1 MRYTENDSNHA
12 TRGKEKPDAPM
23 ARKPTDALDIDPQR
37 IIEQTGT
44 NLVSAYEMLTTKW
57 ALVQIGVILGCYAV
71 SWGISYF
78 ATPPLEA
85 QLRRVESQP
94 QLMRA
99 LVVPLRR
106 LQWILFALTLWA
118 SDLVMQQLTRPQHSY
133 YVLIAATLVAAGVVI
148 SIASRLIRNRL
159 LANLFALAA
168 WSIAALNILGLLDV
182 TAAMLDKIALSIGDF
197 RLSLLVVV
205 KGALWLAVLIWLATV
220 IGNFTEQRLRRNVDL
235 APALQVL
242 ISKFIKFFLLA
253 IAVLATLTSIGLD
266 LTALTVFSGA
276 LGIGIGFGLQKVAS
290 NLISG
295 IIILM
300 DRSIKP
306 GDVIA
311 LGDTFG
317 WINSLKARY
326 VSIVTRDGIEYLIPN
341 EVFVSDRV
349 INWSYSDR
357 KVRIELTFGVSY
369 ESDPH
374 QVRAIAVEAVSKI
387 DRVLERPPPVCHLT
401 AFGESS
407 IDFVLRFWIEDP
419 QNGLTN
425 LRGAAFLALWDAF
438 EEAGVKIPYPHREVL
453 LRQTGAPEH
462 EPEVLK
468 PSKMSRRRARAADQT
483 VEG

>member
-1 MRYTENDSNHA
+1 MANN
-12 TRGKEKPDAPM
+12 KPEP
-23 ARKPTDALDIDPQR
+23 LDIDLEE
-37 IIEQTGT
+37 IAEQTGT
-44 NLVSAYEMLTTKW
+44 NLLSAFEVLTTKW
-57 ALVQIGVILGCYAV
+57 ALIQIGVVLGCYAV

-78 ATPPLEA
+78 LTPVLEN

-94 QLMRA
+94 QLLRV
-99 LVVPLRR
+99 LVLPLRR
-106 LQWILFALTLWA
+106 LQWILFAIALWGA
-118 SDLVMQQLTRPQHSY
+118 DLVMHQLTRAQNSY
-133 YVLIAATLVAAGVVI
+133 YVQVAATLAVAAVVI
-148 SIASRLIRNRL
+148 SIASRLIRNR
-159 LANLFALAA
+159 AFAKVFAIGV
-168 WSIAALNILGLLDV
+168 WSAVALQILGLLDD
-182 TAAMLDKIALSIGDF
+182 TTELLDRYALPIGEF
-197 RLSLLVVV
+197 RLSPLVVIE
-205 KGALWLAVLIWLATV
+205 GALWFVALLWLATI
-220 IGNFTEQRLRRNVDL
+220 IGNFFERRIRTNRDL

-242 ISKFIKFFLLA
+242 ISKFIKFSLLT
-253 IAVLATLTSIGLD
+253 IAMLAALTSIGLD

-326 VSIVTRDGIEYLIPN
+326 VSVVTRDGIEYLIPN

-357 KVRIELTFGVSY
+357 KVRVELDFGVGY

-374 QVRAIAVEAVSKI
+374 QVRELAVGAISEI
-387 DRVLERPPPVCHLT
+387 DRVLDKPPPVCHVT
-401 AFGESS
+401 AFGDSS

-425 LRGAAFLALWDAF
+425 LRGASYLALWDAF
-438 EEAGVKIPYPHREVL
+438 AEAGIKIPYPHREVL
-453 LRQTGAPEH
+453 VRSSGAPEH
-462 EPEVLK
+462 EPEVFK
-468 PSKMSRRRARAADQT
+468 PSKTRRRGRGKTADSA

>member
-1 MRYTENDSNHA
+1 MA
-12 TRGKEKPDAPM
+12 TKKPES
-23 ARKPTDALDIDPQR
+23 LDIDLEE
-37 IIEQTGT
+37 IAEQTGS
-44 NLVSAYEMLTTKW
+44 NLISAFDVLTTKW
-57 ALVQIGVILGCYAV
+57 ALIQIGVILGCYAV
-71 SWGISYF
+71 SWGASYLL
-78 ATPPLEA
+78 TPILDGRV
-85 QLRRVESQP
+85 RRIESQP
-94 QLMRA
+94 QLLRL
-99 LVVPLRR
+99 LVVPLHR
-106 LQWILFALTLWA
+106 LQWIFFALTLWI

-133 YVLIAATLVAAGVVI
+133 YVLIAATIVAAGVVI
-148 SIASRLIRNRL
+148 SIASRLIQNRA
-159 LANLFALAA
+159 LANLFAFAA
-168 WSIAALNILGLLDV
+168 WSVAALNILGLLGT
-182 TAAMLDKIALSIGDF
+182 TADLLDSVALSIGNF
-197 RLSLLVVV
+197 RLSLLVVF
-205 KGALWLAVLIWLATV
+205 KGVMWFAVLLWLATV
-220 IGNFTEQRLRRNVDL
+220 IGNFSERRIRRNMDL

-242 ISKFIKFFLLA
+242 ISKVIKFFLLTV
-253 IAVLATLTSIGLD
+253 AVLASATSMGLD

-276 LGIGIGFGLQKVAS
+276 VGIGIGFGLQKVAS

-326 VSIVTRDGIEYLIPN
+326 VSVVTRDGIEYLIPN

-357 KVRIELTFGVSY
+357 KVRVELDFGVSY

-374 QVRAIAVEAVSKI
+374 QVRELAVNAVSEI
-387 DRVLERPPPVCHLT
+387 DRALEKPPPVCHVT
-401 AFGESS
+401 AFGDSS

-425 LRGAAFLALWDAF
+425 LRGAAYLALWDAF
-438 EEAGVKIPYPHREVL
+438 AAAGIKIPYPHREVIV
-453 LRQTGAPEH
+453 RQAGAPEH
-462 EPEVLK
+462 EPEVFK
-468 PSKMSRRRARAADQT
+468 PSKSRRRRRGRTADSA